1 MSDTTYSK
9 NKVDLADY
17 DYAEDIER
25 RLILSDLD
33 QVEFE
38 VLEEILYSPVKFPID
53 RITKNLDLK
62 KAIVAPILDK
72 LTTARLLSV
81 EGDEVI
87 VNKEIRKTYERDFG
101 KFEEIPGIESLRAM
115 LKRVPIHVLPNWYA
129 IPRCSDNIFE
139 SIIDKFLSTPQ
150 KFQRYLLELNFSDP
164 NTSYIIQDL
173 MKSPDYKVPSKTIME
188 KYDLGK
194 EQFEEIML
202 YLEFN
207 FVCCLT
213 YESDGERWYEVVT
226 FFNEWRDYLLFIK
239 KGTPKPIRDLS
250 KIRKIRPSDFAFVED
265 MGTILN
271 LASKANYEVDA
282 GFCYTFDEDAQT
294 KIAQR
299 CGGFNLASS
308 EDKERFKHY
317 IHRIVD
323 KLLTLELARLEDGV
337 LKPIE
342 DGFEWLG
349 MAPDKRALELH
360 RHPLNRLTCEKLSK
374 EIINERNIR
383 SAEKCIASI
392 VDTGWVYLDE
402 FLKGMIVPLTDEM
415 QISLEQK
422 GRHWKYTMPNYSE
435 DEHTFVAAVITEWL
449 FECAIVSSG
458 TVDGRP
464 CFCVTSF
471 GQTFYD

>member
-1 MSDTTYSK
+1 MNDTTYSK

-25 RLILSDLD
+25 RLVLSDLD
-33 QVEFE
+33 QTEYE
-38 VLEEILYSPVKFPID
+38 VLEEILYSPLQFPVS
-53 RITKNLDLK
+53 RITKNLDL
-62 KAIVAPILDK
+62 AQSDVMPILEK
-72 LTTARLLSV
+72 LTTARLLKV
-81 EGDEVI
+81 ENDEVV
-87 VNKEIRKTYERDFG
+87 VNKDIRKTYERDFD
-101 KFEEIPGIESLRAM
+101 KFEEIPGIESLRGM

-139 SIIDKFLSTPQ
+139 SIVDKFLSTPQ

-164 NTSYIIQDL
+164 NVSYIIQDL

-188 KYDLGK
+188 KYGLGK
-194 EQFEEIML
+194 EQFEEIMI

-207 FVCCLT
+207 FVCCLA
-213 YESDGERWYEVVT
+213 YESDGERWHEVVT
-226 FFNEWRDYLLFIK
+226 FFKQWRDYLLFIK

-250 KIRKIRPSDFAFVED
+250 RVRKSRPSDFAFVED

-271 LASKANYEVDA
+271 LTSKDNYEVDA
-282 GFCYTFDEDAQT
+282 GFCYTFDEPVQT

-299 CGGFNLASS
+299 CGGFNLANSD
-308 EDKERFKHY
+308 DKERFKQY
-317 IHRIVD
+317 IHRVVD
-323 KLLTLELARLEDGV
+323 KLLTLELAKLDDGI
-337 LKPIE
+337 LKPME

-360 RHPLNRLTCEKLSK
+360 RHPLNRLSSEHLNDDL
-374 EIINERNIR
+374 INERNIR
-383 SAEKCIASI
+383 SAEKCIARV

-402 FLKGMIVPLTDEM
+402 FLQGMIIPLTDDT
-415 QISLEQK
+415 QICLEQK
-422 GRHWKYTMPNYSE
+422 GRNWKYNMPSYSD
-435 DEHTFVAAVITEWL
+435 DEQKFVGAVITDWL
-449 FECAIVSSG
+449 FESAITATG
-458 TVDGRP
+458 TADGKP